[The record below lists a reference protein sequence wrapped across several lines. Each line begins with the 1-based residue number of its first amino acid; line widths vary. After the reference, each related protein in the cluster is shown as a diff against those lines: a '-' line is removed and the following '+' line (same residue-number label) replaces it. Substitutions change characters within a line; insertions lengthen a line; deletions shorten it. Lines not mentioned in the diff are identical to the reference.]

1 MHHKAAWIEA
11 TEKVAANVGKML
23 FALHNTVLKTAWP
36 RSLLESGVI
45 QVTPVPAETLLQG
58 ANWPQHA
65 SHSVLYRK
73 GVRLFGVKGVPPGN
87 AGASKK

>member
-1 MHHKAAWIEA
+1 MEVIEKAAP
-11 TEKVAANVGKML
+11 NVGEVL
-23 FALHNTVLKTAWP
+23 FVLHSTVLKTVWP

-45 QVTPVPAETLLQG
+45 QVTPVPAETSLQG

-65 SHSVLYRK
+65 SRSVLYRK

-87 AGASKK
+87 AGTSKK